1 MSLTSASKSSVWVVT
16 GANRGIGLGLVKELV
31 ARPSTTVIATVRND
45 EAAASLCAETIAPGA
60 QSSLH
65 IIQLD
70 FSTAISPEAIR
81 ERLAAAAPSV
91 EHIDVLINNAGFS
104 TRMNPA
110 VETTADELRSCFE
123 VNTIAPLLVF
133 QALWPLLQKAPS
145 SPKYISVSSSVGSIG
160 GQERF
165 PGGAY
170 GPSKAATNWLTK
182 ALHLQHAADGLVA
195 IALHPGWVQTNL
207 GNIAA
212 RDWNYAPGPP
222 ETVDNSVR
230 GILQIVDEATRETAS
245 GKFLS
250 YTGDMEVPW

>member
-1 MSLTSASKSSVWVVT
+1 MTLDSVSKSSIWVVT

-45 EAAASLCAETIAPGA
+45 EAAASLSAETIAPGK

-70 FSTAISPEAIR
+70 FSTAIAPEVIR
-81 ERLAAAAPSV
+81 EKLVAAAPSV
-91 EHIDVLINNAGFS
+91 DHIDVLVNNAGFS
-104 TRMNPA
+104 TRMKPA

-145 SPKYISVSSSVGSIG
+145 SPKYISVSSSVGSISR
-160 GQERF
+160 QEPF

-170 GPSKAATNWLTK
+170 GPSKAANNWITK
-182 ALHLQHAADGLVA
+182 ALHLQHADDGLIA
-195 IALHPGWVQTNL
+195 IALQPGWVQTDM
-207 GNIAA
+207 GNTAA

-230 GILQIVDEATRETAS
+230 GILKIIDGATRETAS

>member
-1 MSLTSASKSSVWVVT
+1 MSLDSANKSSVWVVT

-45 EAAASLCAETIAPGA
+45 EAAASLNAEPIAPGA
-60 QSSLH
+60 HSSLH
-65 IIQLD
+65 VIQLD
-70 FSTAISPEAIR
+70 FSTAIAPEVIR
-81 ERLAAAAPSV
+81 EKFTAAAPSV
-91 EHIDVLINNAGFS
+91 DHIDVLINNAGSS

-110 VETTADELRSCFE
+110 VETTADELRTCFE

-133 QALWPLLQKAPS
+133 QALWPLLQKATS
-145 SPKYISVSSSVGSIG
+145 SPEYIAVSSSVGSIG
-160 GQERF
+160 GQEPV

-170 GPSKAATNWLTK
+170 GPSKAANNWLTK
-182 ALHLQHAADGLVA
+182 ALHLQHAADGLIA
-195 IALHPGWVQTNL
+195 IALHPGWVQTNM
-207 GNIAA
+207 GDIAA

-230 GILQIVDEATRETAS
+230 GILQVIDGATRETAS